1 MADEDIG
8 KLLDHIM
15 EHEPRVTRRIIS
27 IYGIQLRA
35 FDSVE
40 ETRKIGVQVKMP
52 AFHEDCAYPQ
62 HRSRQWR
69 PTRSPP
75 ERVETAGERN
85 QNLYGTQ

>member
-8 KLLDHIM
+8 KLPGHIM
-15 EHEPRVTRRIIS
+15 EYEPRVTRRIIS

-52 AFHEDCAYPQ
+52 AFHEDCACPQ
-62 HRSRQWR
+62 HRSRHGDPPVLR
-69 PTRSPP
+69 PSGSKR
-75 ERVETAGERN
+75 
-85 QNLYGTQ
+85 